1 MELEDKILKRLNSLY
16 WARKSNEIVKY
27 PPEWYNEQGVYCRDE
42 WTCFSDIGKA
52 FNGKLFTAEE
62 YLEVENR
69 YIACVEDIATSSQC
83 KYLTIGYLEDYNNS
97 GYRYKERIAKKHIHK
112 VLRDMLRDNVFC
124 VLVNLKRNV
133 MIDIGFDY
141 YMHVLCPLEY
151 DVLNRIVEFHKL
163 YLNPRSKV

>member
-1 MELEDKILKRLNSLY
+1 
-16 WARKSNEIVKY
+16 
-27 PPEWYNEQGVYCRDE
+27 
-42 WTCFSDIGKA
+42 
-52 FNGKLFTAEE
+52 
-62 YLEVENR
+62 
-69 YIACVEDIATSSQC
+69 
-83 KYLTIGYLEDYNNS
+83 
-97 GYRYKERIAKKHIHK
+97 
-112 VLRDMLRDNVFC
+112 MLRDNVFC